1 MTLRYVTSNS
11 PLWIGDGLTRSAA
24 EVDENFYTIRQ
35 EVVAV
40 ADALAAGKMLDPDE
54 PVTVAGSSATFHFT
68 DATTLVIGLPI
79 ATMSYAGQWANST
92 AYVAGQL
99 FSARGRGLYQVLVD
113 HTTPDA
119 PAVFD
124 PDAVTED
131 TDADP
136 LYSFWLPL
144 YDVNYD
150 AAIFVPG
157 SVQRDA
163 NDVLFQAVAGRSMQF
178 TTDDGHAYAYL
189 DIGNDETDAT
199 DIILSI
205 QVNRVEIGTITF
217 EANGTIDGDGG
228 QLGAFN
234 VPSATNIPEGDI
246 YSVRVTQSDNATPS
260 GLSITLPFLRTD
272 I

>member
-1 MTLRYVTSNS
+1 MAVTYVTTGAWGAGTGTPN
-11 PLWIGDGLTRSAA
+11 SAA
-24 EVDENFYTIRQ
+24 QVDTNFYTVAQ
-35 EVVAV
+35 SVAAV
-40 ADALAAGKMLDPDE
+40 ASNLASGKMLDPGN
-54 PVTVAGSSATFHFT
+54 PITTAGSSATFHFT

-92 AYVAGQL
+92 PYVAGQL
-99 FSARGRGLYQVLVD
+99 VSARGRGLYQVLVD
-113 HTTPDA
+113 HTTPDS
-119 PAVFD
+119 PATFD
-124 PDAVTED
+124 PDAVTDD

-157 SVQRDA
+157 SVQRDV

-189 DIGNDETDAT
+189 DVGNNETGAA

-205 QVNRVEIGTITF
+205 QVNRVEVGTITF

-234 VPSATNIPEGDI
+234 VPSATDIAEGDI
-246 YSVRVTQSDNATPS
+246 YSVRVTQSDNSTPS
-260 GLSITLPFLRTD
+260 GLSITLPFVRTD